1 MRSINKGLAVLKK
14 REDELQEAEAK
25 FERRKADSKT
35 YEALCNDGQSLGEQM
50 NDAVREMRS
59 LIGGKG
65 WLENASERWET
76 TRCTVDIKTMLH
88 KQQTH
93 RRRHGSVRTL

>member
-35 YEALCNDGQSLGEQM
+35 YEALCKD
-50 NDAVREMRS
+50 V
-59 LIGGKG
+59 
-65 WLENASERWET
+65 
-76 TRCTVDIKTMLH
+76 
-88 KQQTH
+88 
-93 RRRHGSVRTL
+93 